1 MYKKV
6 LLPFT
11 FSALTLFL
19 NGCGGES
26 AKINEDPTKGV
37 GGVTSNTSCKVTN
50 DDCLQ
55 FVLDYPIAGLN
66 FDCSSD
72 KVNHFV
78 TKLES
83 NVMTGACKV
92 GDTVSFYIQGKDARK
107 ITLGNVKL
115 DDIYKVKELR
125 FPLPRIRLIDIASS
139 LTGQMPTTIDQN
151 NETIRV
157 ALALVKIFHAIGLE
171 QGDSIKG
178 DIQPT
183 EITDEKKDLLN
194 KLSKDVG
201 LSELSSGAYIEILKP
216 WVDVTSISDEEALV
230 MFSKLLNLANAG
242 VWQAGPPILLTG
254 SGLPATNST
263 DGFFGCNQEDY
274 TKCIDPKV
282 GSNLIH
288 SMGSFLLI
296 TDRQGYAIGSGEQ
309 WRGPATIVNGTLS
322 PPVTLISKVKPAKIQ
337 VNAQNNWLNPLTRG
351 INSSETLQ
359 MILSNNSIEN
369 LKITSGKLLNGHTIP
384 GTDGIYRKLLNL
396 KETDPVDKSTL
407 GKWKQSIDS
416 LSYNGSVEIYKANPP
431 SNLLKNV
438 FKTKENVKSND
449 QYIFPLYATL
459 TFSFSDQSITDKIKL
474 GIVVDEHGDI
484 RTDIKPNAT
493 NSDMSG
499 TCATVKSINSDGTIT
514 DSNDQIQ
521 YRIGTTGTTNFEET
535 DKSISVRMI
544 LSNPKFGLLNG
555 AVFGLNIDKIGGA
568 KINLQNLL
576 MNTVSPNITLTD
588 FEDANNT
595 VYWLN
600 TYSYYQAVYVNIY
613 DKLSSDIDRN
623 KYVKP
628 TDEERVLAKRWSGPV
643 TISLASQELSNQNN
657 TECKPVKV
665 KP

>member
-1 MYKKV
+1 M
-6 LLPFT
+6 
-11 FSALTLFL
+11 
-19 NGCGGES
+19 
-26 AKINEDPTKGV
+26 
-37 GGVTSNTSCKVTN
+37 
-50 DDCLQ
+50 
-55 FVLDYPIAGLN
+55 
-66 FDCSSD
+66 
-72 KVNHFV
+72 
-78 TKLES
+78 
-83 NVMTGACKV
+83 
-92 GDTVSFYIQGKDARK
+92 
-107 ITLGNVKL
+107 
-115 DDIYKVKELR
+115 
-125 FPLPRIRLIDIASS
+125 
-139 LTGQMPTTIDQN
+139 
-151 NETIRV
+151 
-157 ALALVKIFHAIGLE
+157 
-171 QGDSIKG
+171 
-178 DIQPT
+178 
-183 EITDEKKDLLN
+183 
-194 KLSKDVG
+194 
-201 LSELSSGAYIEILKP
+201 
-216 WVDVTSISDEEALV
+216 
-230 MFSKLLNLANAG
+230 
-242 VWQAGPPILLTG
+242 
-254 SGLPATNST
+254 
-263 DGFFGCNQEDY
+263 
-274 TKCIDPKV
+274 
-282 GSNLIH
+282 
-288 SMGSFLLI
+288 
-296 TDRQGYAIGSGEQ
+296 
-309 WRGPATIVNGTLS
+309 
-322 PPVTLISKVKPAKIQ
+322 TLISKVKPAKIQ